1 MTLSFWHRWR
11 KEFARRLTIMVIPHG
26 IARPRQ
32 LSFSVSFLLFLF
44 LCWTGVTAWAG
55 YMASQRFDYWRLK
68 ANTHVLRIKV
78 EYFANEVK
86 RAREMLDDVKE
97 METQLRTMMGMGSR
111 DAIIQSEENPLQNQ
125 GGPTAGD
132 EMELQKLLDGR
143 VSELTLQDVSLQIH
157 QLRQEMDQRLS
168 SFSEL
173 TEKIDYER
181 RLFRS
186 LPNIW
191 PTNGY
196 LTSHFG
202 HRLSPFSGLDDW
214 HKGVDIAAPPGSPV
228 HASADGVVILAGWA
242 GGYGKV
248 VVVDHG
254 YGYSTR
260 YGHNRQILVKRG
272 DRVRRGQILSLVG
285 STGNATGPHCHYE
298 VWFLGRPVNP
308 RRFMHLEG

>member
-1 MTLSFWHRWR
+1 MTSFWHRVRREW
-11 KEFARRLTIMVIPHG
+11 ARRLTIMLIPHG

-32 LSFSVSFLLFLF
+32 LSFSLPFLLFLF
-44 LCWTGVTAWAG
+44 TCWTGLTAWAS

-68 ANTHVLRIKV
+68 ANTHLLRLKV

-86 RAREMLDDVKE
+86 RAREMMDDVKE
-97 METQLRTMMGMGSR
+97 MDGQLRALIGMGSR
-111 DAIIQSEENPLQNQ
+111 DAIIESDASPLQAQ
-125 GGPTAGD
+125 GGPTPAD
-132 EMELQKLLDGR
+132 VAELQKLLEGR
-143 VSELTLQDVSLQIH
+143 VSEMTLQDVSAQVR
-157 QLRQEMDQRLS
+157 QLRLTMEARLA
-168 SFSEL
+168 SFREIAD
-173 TEKIDYER
+173 KIEYER

-186 LPNIW
+186 TPHLW

-214 HKGVDIAAPPGSPV
+214 HKGVDIAGSPGSPIR
-228 HASADGVVILAGWA
+228 ATADGVVQLAGWA
-242 GGYGKV
+242 GGYGKI

-272 DRVRRGQILSLVG
+272 DKVKRGQILALMG
-285 STGNATGPHCHYE
+285 STGNATGPHCHCE
-298 VWFLGRPVNP
+298 VWDLGRAANP
-308 RRFMHLEG
+308 RRFMRQPG